1 MRRLCEEEET
11 PRVDAQ
17 RSQLQHFGDESV
29 DQQSDTGTAGG
40 VADTEGAAA
49 DAILHTSGARN
60 MVEDDDEEK
69 ERSATQGQSG
79 VGPGM
84 TTRRRALSQA
94 TGGNPDGNG
103 D

>member
-40 VADTEGAAA
+40 VAAA

-69 ERSATQGQSG
+69 ERSATQRQSG